1 MEHYKANQTQSKQN
15 YTKVSAEA
23 DEQDERLPFPT
34 LVDALCQV
42 DSSVGFNI
50 EIKYPMMQKVSQL
63 YLILTEEG

>member
-1 MEHYKANQTQSKQN
+1 MKQN

-34 LVDALCQV
+34 LVDALRQV

-50 EIKYPMMQKVSQL
+50 EIKYPMMQKVS
-63 YLILTEEG
+63 